1 MLSPAGIRVT
11 RTNVE
16 GPAPSGRI
24 WRRQGDADV
33 QEMNRS
39 EWLYRY
45 KKKVI
50 IGIIGVISLSVVLTM
65 FFIARTLRNHLLADS
80 KANTLEVSEV
90 IESSLRSLM
99 LVRNSQSIQEA
110 LEVIGKRDSS
120 IVKAFILDKTGK
132 VVYSSKKN
140 EIDTVIDR
148 FHDGSCKGCH
158 TGPVAVPRETT
169 TVISVDGQE
178 VLRNVNI
185 IYNEKTCHGCH
196 AASDR
201 INGKMI
207 IDRSI
212 QPTYALI
219 THIELMLALSAG
231 LCLVILVPLLSRLLS
246 RWVDTYIKE
255 ILTRSTELSMLYMM
269 VERLSK
275 TIEMEELKRAVVA
288 TISELFNADEIH
300 IILPHEARVYS
311 GVVWKKSDNSIERG
325 LAPDEDPDRDI
336 VFSWLRGEQDE
347 LRISSDKKEVSMPI
361 AKGQNRLAL
370 IIIRKQDG
378 IINVLGL
385 DLVKAMGAHIAAAF
399 ENASLY
405 RMAIT
410 DELTGLYSKRH
421 FHTMIEKKF
430 ALYEQYGEKLTLLM
444 IDADN
449 FKQINDTY
457 GHPAGD
463 QVLREVARCIV
474 RSTREQDFDF
484 RYGGEEFSVL
494 LPATDG
500 ASGKF
505 VAERIRELIQR
516 TAFTAGETTV
526 NMTVSIGVAS
536 CPANAQTIR
545 ALVVEADKALYE
557 AKRAGK
563 NQVVPS
569 RAEPSGTASSES

>member
-1 MLSPAGIRVT
+1 MA
-11 RTNVE
+11 
-16 GPAPSGRI
+16 
-24 WRRQGDADV
+24 V
-33 QEMNRS
+33 QEINKS

-50 IGIIGVISLSVVLTM
+50 IGIISVISLSVVLAM
-65 FFIARTLRNHLLADS
+65 FFIARTLRTRLVADS
-80 KANTLEVSEV
+80 KTNTLEVSEV

-99 LVRNSQSIQEA
+99 LVRNSQSIQET
-110 LEVIGKRDSS
+110 LEVIGKSDSS
-120 IVKAFILDKTGK
+120 VVKAFILDKTGR
-132 VVYSSKKN
+132 VVYSSN
-140 EIDTVIDR
+140 RSEIGTVIDR
-148 FHDGSCKGCH
+148 FADNSCKGCH
-158 TGPVAVPRETT
+158 SGPITVPRETT
-169 TVISVDGQE
+169 MIIKMQDQD
-178 VLRNVNI
+178 VLRNVKI
-185 IYNEKTCHGCH
+185 IHNDKPCHACH

-201 INGKMI
+201 INGKLI

-219 THIELMLALSAG
+219 THIELMIVLSGG
-231 LCLVILVPLLSRLLS
+231 LCLVVLVPLLSKLLS
-246 RWVDTYIKE
+246 RGVDTYIKE
-255 ILTRSTELSMLYMM
+255 ILVRSTELSMLYMM

-288 TISELFNADEIH
+288 TISELFDADEIH
-300 IILPHEARVYS
+300 IILPHEARIYS
-311 GVVWKKSDNSIERG
+311 GVVWKKGTNAIERG

-336 VFSWLRGEQDE
+336 VFAWLRGGQGD
-347 LRISSDKKEVSMPI
+347 LRITPDKKEVLLPI
-361 AKGQNRLAL
+361 AKGRNRLAL

-378 IINVLGL
+378 IINDLGL
-385 DLVKAMGAHIAAAF
+385 DLVKAMGAHMAAAF

-405 RMAIT
+405 RIAIT

-421 FHTMIEKKF
+421 FHSMIEKKF
-430 ALYEQYGEKLTLLM
+430 SLYEQYGEKLTLLM

-463 QVLREVARCIV
+463 QVLRDLAGCIV

-494 LPATDG
+494 LPATD
-500 ASGKF
+500 AAAGKF
-505 VAERIRELIQR
+505 VAERIRELIQKTVFR
-516 TAFTAGETTV
+516 AGEAKV

-536 CPANAQTIR
+536 CPGNAQTIR
-545 ALVVEADKALYE
+545 SLVVEADKALYE

-563 NQVVPS
+563 NQVVLS
-569 RAEPSGTASSES
+569 KAEPLDAAGRDS